1 LDGIPPLYNLE
12 FSLRLDKRPEKSFL
26 EPGGISIAYDWNVDF
41 YAVLSPGVGVVVFSN
56 TIEPGAVF
64 APV

>member
-1 LDGIPPLYNLE
+1 MSELDG
-12 FSLRLDKRPEKSFL
+12 
-26 EPGGISIAYDWNVDF
+26 GDWNVDF
-41 YAVLSPGVGVVVFSN
+41 YAVLSLGAGVDVVSN